1 MSTMREPVT
10 RKMYDIWAYFY
21 DKTFG
26 ALVLERQS
34 TAIKQIRPQPGD
46 KVLDIGVGTGLM
58 LKKYPKDVTVVGI
71 ELSEGMLKKALIK
84 KAEAGLEHCHL
95 ICSDAMLPPFKDQT
109 FDRIMIAHVVSVV
122 SDGRK
127 LVLEARRLLKPGG
140 RLVLLNHF
148 QSQNPVIAF
157 FERLTNP
164 FFIKVGWKS
173 DLPLADTI
181 ANTGLKIDYQFKMRY
196 IDLWQ
201 VVVLSHESSDQAPS
215 DTTPSAEPAAA
226 TPARPQKDP
235 MADPKLA
242 ISGH

>member
-10 RKMYDIWAYFY
+10 RKLYDIWAYFY

-26 ALVLERQS
+26 ALVLERQT
-34 TAIKQIRPQPGD
+34 TAINQIRPEPGD

-71 ELSEGMLKKALIK
+71 ELSEGMLKKALNK
-84 KAEAGLEHCHL
+84 KHEAELEHCHL
-95 ICSDAMLPPFKDQT
+95 LCADAMLPPFKDHT

-127 LVLEARRLLKPGG
+127 LVLEANRLLKPGG

-164 FFIKVGWKS
+164 FFIRVGWKS
-173 DLPLADTI
+173 DLVLADTI
-181 ANTGLKIDYQFKMRY
+181 ADTGFKIDYQFKMRY

-201 VVVLSHESSDQAPS
+201 VIVLSHD
-215 DTTPSAEPAAA
+215 PSASGTAPGAESAA
-226 TPARPQKDP
+226 TTSPARTQKDP
-235 MADPKLA
+235 MTDPKLA

>member
-10 RKMYDIWAYFY
+10 RRLYDIWAYFY

-26 ALVLERQS
+26 ALVLERHT
-34 TAIKQIRPQPGD
+34 TAINQIRPQPGD

-84 KAEAGLEHCHL
+84 KNEAELEHCHL
-95 ICSDAMLPPFKDQT
+95 VCADAMLPPFKDHT

-127 LVLEARRLLKPGG
+127 LVQEAHRLLKPGG

-148 QSQNPVIAF
+148 QSQNPFIAF
-157 FERLTNP
+157 LERITNP
-164 FFIKVGWKS
+164 IFIRIGWKS
-173 DLPLADTI
+173 DLSLSETI
-181 ANTGLKIDYQFKMRY
+181 ANTGFKIDYQFKMRY
-196 IDLWQ
+196 VDLWQ
-201 VVVLSHESSDQAPS
+201 VVVLSHETPG
-215 DTTPSAEPAAA
+215 TPSSPAAGNPGSKPQ
-226 TPARPQKDP
+226 PAP

-242 ISGH
+242 LSGH

>member
-10 RKMYDIWAYFY
+10 RKLYDIWAYFY

-26 ALVLERQS
+26 ALVLERQT
-34 TAIKQIRPQPGD
+34 TAINQIRPEPGD

-58 LKKYPKDVTVVGI
+58 LKKYPKDVTVIGI
-71 ELSEGMLKKALIK
+71 ELSEGMLKKALNK
-84 KAEAGLEHCHL
+84 KNEAGLEHCHL
-95 ICSDAMLPPFKDQT
+95 VCADAMLPPFKDHT

-127 LVLEARRLLKPGG
+127 LVQEAHRLLKPGG

-148 QSQNPVIAF
+148 QSQNPFIAF
-157 FERLTNP
+157 LERITNP

-173 DLPLADTI
+173 DLSLSETI
-181 ANTGLKIDYQFKMRY
+181 ANTGFKIDYQFKMRY
-196 IDLWQ
+196 VDLWQ
-201 VVVLSHESSDQAPS
+201 VVVLSQETPG
-215 DTTPSAEPAAA
+215 TPTPSASTNAKAQP
-226 TPARPQKDP
+226 DP

-242 ISGH
+242 IPGH